1 MNPFHQLIMK
11 THLSFAKKVQGETQ
25 RLGLSAGQ
33 PKILEFLLTVDKVE
47 QKVIAEHCEIEPA
60 TVGTI
65 LSGMEAKGL
74 IVRQRENN
82 NRRSLFV
89 SLTPIGRK
97 YALQTDEIF
106 EKNEKKALENF
117 TNEETELLN
126 KLLTRVLENI
136 KSDK

>member
-25 RLGLSAGQ
+25 MLGLSAGQ

-117 TNEETELLN
+117 TNEEIELLN